1 MNITNEQ
8 LSALLDKEIANLI
21 ISKWQFLN
29 ENYPVVQLKKFHR
42 TKDRN
47 IEKMDTIKK
56 LVCIK
61 IN

>member
-42 TKDRN
+42 TNDRN